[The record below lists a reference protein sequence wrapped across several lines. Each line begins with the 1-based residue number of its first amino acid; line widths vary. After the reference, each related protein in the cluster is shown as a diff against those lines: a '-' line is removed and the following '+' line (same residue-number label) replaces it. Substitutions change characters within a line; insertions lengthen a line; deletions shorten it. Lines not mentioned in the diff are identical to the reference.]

1 MTCPTCR
8 KENSASAKFCLG
20 CGAKNVQQTVNL
32 EAVTVPLERIAAPMA
47 DATIALPGFVPPQRP
62 VFRPSAPPPDAT
74 IALPSLAPPRRS
86 APPAFAPPVLDAT
99 IAMPAFAPPQRPV
112 FRPSAPPLRP
122 PSSAPPTMDAAV
134 AMPAYAPPTVRPQTS
149 WWMRALVPTILIG
162 VLGGGALL
170 FMRGIGGGDGG
181 SEPTEDDDEIIFV
194 PHTSADGKAHF
205 SFVNSEAKVVFSF
218 AEREWTAGG
227 DSGVNAFNLFFGL
240 PNINTDGPNGGVISL
255 AGLKQPF
262 ARNYQQFTNA
272 QQETLNLDQ
281 FGGIVKSPKFKQI
294 GRFRDGLA
302 PARSID
308 ANDGLC
314 GYIDRLQNLKIPMT
328 LEICAEFHEGL
339 AISKEPGSTSK
350 LQFIN
355 AGGKMVITGDWN
367 QVNPFHNGRAQVWK
381 DQKVGF
387 IDKSGRVVVPI
398 QYKSAGDFFEGLAA
412 VREKNLVG
420 YINSSGTMVIPQ
432 QYQSV
437 NRFASGRAIV
447 TRGREMSIIDKAGNA
462 VNKIPLSY
470 AGEAAKGQFI
480 VRTTQS
486 KWGLMDASG
495 SMIVPA
501 EFDKG
506 LHTMGYSVFST
517 QRPAKLEVL
526 GPGLHVT
533 GSDPE
538 TMFGDSTAT
547 ARKLSFPLNR
557 RLNLRFSEVSQK
569 LDRIV
574 LYFESKSGNRS
585 PDFNV
590 GAKL

>member
-1 MTCPTCR
+1 MTCPTCG
-8 KENSASAKFCLG
+8 KDNSASAKFCLG
-20 CGAKNVQQTVNL
+20 CGARNGQPAPKVLVLQSDAEQTVNL
-32 EAVTVPLERIAAPMA
+32 EAVTVPLERVAVPMT
-47 DATIALPGFVPPQRP
+47 DATIALPSFVPPQRP
-62 VFRPSAPPPDAT
+62 AFRPSAPPPDAT
-74 IALPSLAPPRRS
+74 IALPCLAPPTAS
-86 APPAFAPPVLDAT
+86 APPSF
-99 IAMPAFAPPQRPV
+99 
-112 FRPSAPPLRP
+112 
-122 PSSAPPTMDAAV
+122 APPTMDA
-134 AMPAYAPPTVRPQTS
+134 PTAKPQTS

-194 PHTSADGKAHF
+194 PHTGADGKAHF

-218 AEREWTAGG
+218 AEREWTAGS
-227 DSGVNAFNLFFGL
+227 DSGGSAFNLFFGL

-262 ARNYQQFTNA
+262 ARNYQQFLNEK
-272 QQETLNLDQ
+272 QETLNVDQ

-302 PARSID
+302 PVRSID
-308 ANDGLC
+308 GNDGLC

-339 AISKEPGSTSK
+339 AISKEPGSTSR

-381 DQKVGF
+381 DNKVGL
-387 IDKSGRVVVPI
+387 IDKSGRVVVPL
-398 QYKSAGDFFEGLAA
+398 QYKSAGDFFDGLAA

-420 YINSSGTMVIPQ
+420 YVNSSGTMVIPQ
-432 QYQSV
+432 QYRSV
-437 NRFASGRAIV
+437 SRFASGRAIV
-447 TRGREMSIIDKAGNA
+447 TKGREMSIIDKAGNA

-480 VRTTQS
+480 VMTTQS
-486 KWGLMDASG
+486 KWGLMDSSG

-506 LHTMGYSVFST
+506 LHTMGYSLFST
-517 QRPAKLEVL
+517 QRPAKTEVL

-538 TMFGDSTAT
+538 TMFGDLTST

-569 LDRIV
+569 MDRIV
-574 LYFESKSGNRS
+574 LYFESTSGNRS